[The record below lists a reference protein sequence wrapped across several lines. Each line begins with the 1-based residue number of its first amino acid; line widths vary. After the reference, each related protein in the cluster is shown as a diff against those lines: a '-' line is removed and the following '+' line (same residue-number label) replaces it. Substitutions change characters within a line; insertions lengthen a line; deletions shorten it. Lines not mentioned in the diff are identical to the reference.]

1 MKKTVPNPLRIPFL
15 LIKTSFV
22 EQTVSL
28 FQSATHFMK
37 SSFVE
42 QTVSLFRRT
51 THIMKTGKVTSLFTN
66 GIAALILCAAIANP
80 MPELRAEQN
89 REEAAIIEKMQKD
102 FAKVLREKKK
112 PAEKHRELIAKWQEQ
127 GKISTL
133 LTLYQTAKENAQVEQ
148 FAPNMKSAFYYGLGY
163 IHALEATDTEETF
176 DTAVAYLQQA
186 LEIEPDLFW
195 ARFNLGGIYQQKG
208 EDTSALAEFETCVRL
223 NPNYYPVYYR
233 IGEIYLK
240 QQNYIEALQ
249 AFETS
254 RKLNRK
260 WEYPQYG
267 IGLVY
272 FAQGETDRARE
283 AFENITHQKKQFAP
297 AYIKLGQVL
306 ATEGFFDDALTE
318 YAKASQYQDY
328 AAQDVYDLA
337 VIFDEKGNTEGAV
350 QLYQRTIEIEPT
362 HVQSHFALGESLYAS
377 GDTET
382 ALHHYQQALSFM
394 PSIKDRF
401 YEPLEPYFAG
411 LMTPDQAMPILEK
424 AMFVLP
430 DDPRAYFYAGTV
442 ETDAGNPE
450 AAIKHYEKTLE
461 IIEADASHLQIE
473 LPLGNFNDAYL
484 KLGELHHQQGNID
497 TAVRYFRR
505 AFELNPALAN
515 RFITQGQRAFDE
527 ANYQD
532 AIEPLNIHLLL
543 FPADINANYLLGQS
557 YEASGDADSAIR
569 FYERTLTLD
578 PQRPDVL
585 FKMVYIYRERDEYQQ
600 AVNTLQRIIEIA
612 PETTEAHYLMA
623 LSYLSL
629 KQPDNALPAFLE
641 TVRLRP
647 DDVAAHY
654 HAAILFEQNGEI
666 DNAIEHYEK
675 TIALDTTL
683 IENDAGRSL
692 QTPLLGIKATEAE
705 PFFRLGAIYRQRND
719 EDNIIRV
726 YQPAL
731 EIEPEHPELHHL
743 LAVIFEKRDERE
755 NAIRYYGLANHY
767 NPDNFDWHYSYARL
781 LDQHAETLGEDY
793 HKHAEMAVTEYTK
806 TIALKPDYVDAYFY
820 RGMLTLRY
828 RQIGKTLYRYSQILE
843 DFKQVAEMQPKNLVA
858 NYNIGVIYLEID
870 RHSPAKEAFKRMLS
884 YAPKYRGIHLH
895 LGKIA
900 EWEQV
905 WKEAIEHYEAEEAL
919 IQQPAEKEDDI
930 AVQTYQRL
938 GDLYYAHA
946 LDYNKAKETLEK
958 ALDLDDTHVP
968 TLLTYGS
975 NFFSMDLLGAAAEQF
990 ERVLQLEPE
999 NLTGNYN
1006 LALMYQYTEK
1016 REQARAQWKRFLELD
1031 PPEQWKI
1038 EAEKHLR
1045 Q

>member
-1 MKKTVPNPLRIPFL
+1 
-15 LIKTSFV
+15 
-22 EQTVSL
+22 
-28 FQSATHFMK
+28 
-37 SSFVE
+37 
-42 QTVSLFRRT
+42 
-51 THIMKTGKVTSLFTN
+51 
-66 GIAALILCAAIANP
+66 
-80 MPELRAEQN
+80 
-89 REEAAIIEKMQKD
+89 
-102 FAKVLREKKK
+102 
-112 PAEKHRELIAKWQEQ
+112 
-127 GKISTL
+127 
-133 LTLYQTAKENAQVEQ
+133 
-148 FAPNMKSAFYYGLGY
+148 MKSAFYYGLGY
-163 IHALEATDTEETF
+163 IHALEAASTEEAF
-176 DTAVAYLQQA
+176 DTAVSYLQHA

-195 ARFNLGGIYQQKG
+195 ARFNLGGIYQQSG
-208 EDTSALAEFETCVRL
+208 ENESALAEFEICVRL

-233 IGEIYLK
+233 MGEIYLK

-283 AFENITHQKKQFAP
+283 AFENITHEKKKFAP

-306 ATEGFFDDALTE
+306 ATDGFFDDALTE

-328 AAQDVYDLA
+328 IAQDVYELA

-362 HVQSHFALGESLYAS
+362 HVQSHFALGETFYAS

-382 ALHHYQQALSFM
+382 ALHHYQQALSLM
-394 PSIKDRF
+394 PSIEDTF

-411 LMTPDQAMPILEK
+411 LMTPEQAMPLLEK

-430 DDPRAYFYAGTV
+430 DDPRSYFYAGTV
-442 ETDAGNPE
+442 ETDAGNLE

-461 IIEADASHLQIE
+461 IIETDTNYLQIE
-473 LPLGNFNDAYL
+473 LPLGNFNDVYF
-484 KLGELHHQQGNID
+484 KLGELHHQQGDID

-505 AFELNPALAN
+505 ALEVNPELAD
-515 RFITQGQRAFDE
+515 RFITQGQDAFNG

-543 FPADINANYLLGQS
+543 FPEDITATYLLGQS
-557 YEASGDADSAIR
+557 YEASGDADSAIT
-569 FYERTLTLD
+569 FYERTLVLD
-578 PQRPDVL
+578 PQRSDVL
-585 FKMVYIYRERDEYQQ
+585 FKMVYIYRGQEEYQQ

-612 PETTEAHYLMA
+612 PETTEAHYLLA

-629 KQPDNALPAFLE
+629 KQSNDALPAFL
-641 TVRLRP
+641 TTIQLRP

-666 DNAIEHYEK
+666 DKAVEHYEE

-683 IENDAGRSL
+683 IENDIGRHL
-692 QTPLLGIKATEAE
+692 QTPLPDVETTEAE

-731 EIEPEHPELHHL
+731 EIEPEHPELHYL

-755 NAIRYYGLANHY
+755 SAIRYYGLANHY

-781 LDQHAETLGEDY
+781 LDRHAETLGEDY
-793 HKHAEMAVTEYTK
+793 HKHAEMAVTEYTR
-806 TIALKPDYVDAYFY
+806 TIALNPDYVDAYFY

-828 RQIGKTLYRYSQILE
+828 RQIGETLYRYSQILE
-843 DFKQVAEMQPKNLVA
+843 DFKQVAEMQPRNLEA

-870 RHSPAKEAFKRMLS
+870 RHRPAKEAFKRMLS

-900 EWEQV
+900 EWEQI
-905 WKEAIEHYEAEEAL
+905 WKEAIQHYEAEEAL
-919 IQQPAEKEDDI
+919 IQQPRKKEDDI

-958 ALDLDDTHVP
+958 ALALDETHVP
-968 TLLTYGS
+968 TLLTYA
-975 NFFSMDLLGAAAEQF
+975 NNLFSMDLLGAAAEQF
-990 ERVLQLEPE
+990 ERVMQLEPG
-999 NLTGNYN
+999 NLTANYN
-1006 LALMYQYTEK
+1006 LALMYEYTEK
-1016 REQARAQWKRFLELD
+1016 HEQARAQWKRFLELD

>member
-1 MKKTVPNPLRIPFL
+1 MKKIVLNPIFAVLIINLILNIPF
-15 LIKTSFV
+15 S
-22 EQTVSL
+22 QVS
-28 FQSATHFMK
+28 SAEEK
-37 SSFVE
+37 WE
-42 QTVSLFRRT
+42 
-51 THIMKTGKVTSLFTN
+51 
-66 GIAALILCAAIANP
+66 AN
-80 MPELRAEQN
+80 MR
-89 REEAAIIEKMQKD
+89 KD
-102 FAKVLREKKK
+102 FAKVLREKKR

-127 GKISTL
+127 GKLVTL
-133 LTLYQTAKENAQVEQ
+133 LTLYETAKENSQVEQ
-148 FAPNMKSAFYYGLGY
+148 FRSPNMKSAFYYGLGY
-163 IHALEATDTEETF
+163 VHALEATNTEAPF
-176 DTAVAYLQQA
+176 DTAVSYLQHA
-186 LEIEPDLFW
+186 LEMEPDLFW

-208 EDTSALAEFETCVRL
+208 EDASALAEFETCVRL

-233 IGEIYLK
+233 IGEIHLK

-272 FAQGETDRARE
+272 LAQGETDRARE
-283 AFENITHQKKQFAP
+283 AFENLTHQKKKFTP

-337 VIFDEKGNTEGAV
+337 VIFDEKGNTDGAV

-362 HVQSHFALGESLYAS
+362 HVQAHFALGESLYAG

-382 ALHHYQQALSFM
+382 ALHHYQQALSLM
-394 PSIKDRF
+394 PSIKDTF

-430 DDPRAYFYAGTV
+430 DDPRTYFYAGTV
-442 ETDAGNPE
+442 ETDAGNLE
-450 AAIKHYEKTLE
+450 VAIKHYEKTLE
-461 IIEADASHLQIE
+461 IIETDTSHLQTE
-473 LPLGNFNDAYL
+473 LPLGTFNDVYL
-484 KLGELHHQQGNID
+484 KLGELHHQQGDID

-505 AFELNPALAN
+505 AFELNPEMTD
-515 RFITQGQRAFDE
+515 RFITQGQQAFDN
-527 ANYQD
+527 ANYQN

-543 FPADINANYLLGQS
+543 FPEDVSANYLLGQS
-557 YEASGDADSAIR
+557 YEATGDADSAIR

-585 FKMVYIYRERDEYQQ
+585 FKMVYLYRGREAYQQ

-612 PETTEAHYLMA
+612 PETTEAHYLTA

-683 IENDAGRSL
+683 IESDTGRSL
-692 QTPLLGIKATEAE
+692 QTPLPGIKATEVE
-705 PFFRLGAIYRQRND
+705 PFFRLGAIYRHRND

-743 LAVIFEKRDERE
+743 LAVIFEKRSLQDETENKRDTRE

-793 HKHAEMAVTEYTK
+793 HKHAEMAVTEYTR
-806 TIALKPDYVDAYFY
+806 TISLNPDYVDAYFY

-843 DFKQVAEMQPKNLVA
+843 DFKQVAEMQPKNLEA

-870 RHSPAKEAFKRMLS
+870 RHRPAKETFKRMLS

-900 EWEQV
+900 EWEQI
-905 WKEAIEHYEAEEAL
+905 WKEAIRHYEAEEAL
-919 IQQPAEKEDDI
+919 IEQPTEKEDSI
-930 AVQTYQRL
+930 AIQTYQRL

-946 LDYNKAKETLEK
+946 LDYNKAKAALEK

-968 TLLTYGS
+968 TLLAYG
-975 NFFSMDLLGAAAEQF
+975 NNLFSMDLLGAAAEQF
-990 ERVLQLEPE
+990 ERVIQLEPG
-999 NLTGNYN
+999 NLTANYN
-1006 LALMYQYTEK
+1006 LALMYEYTEK
-1016 REQARAQWKRFLELD
+1016 GEQAQAQWKRFLDLD

-1038 EAEKHLR
+1038 EAEKHLS

>member
-1 MKKTVPNPLRIPFL
+1 MKKTVL
-15 LIKTSFV
+15 S
-22 EQTVSL
+22 
-28 FQSATHFMK
+28 
-37 SSFVE
+37 
-42 QTVSLFRRT
+42 
-51 THIMKTGKVTSLFTN
+51 
-66 GIAALILCAAIANP
+66 LILAASIIVAAIATP
-80 MPELRAEQN
+80 TYGLQSEQN
-89 REEAAIIEKMQKD
+89 REEAAITEKIRKD
-102 FAKVLREKKK
+102 FAKVLREKKR

-127 GKISTL
+127 GQLSTL
-133 LTLYQTAKENAQVEQ
+133 LTLYQTAKENAEVEQ
-148 FAPNMKSAFYYGLGY
+148 LSAPNMKSAFYYGLGY
-163 IHALEATDTEETF
+163 VHALEATNTEEAF
-176 DTAVAYLQQA
+176 DPAISYLQHA

-195 ARFNLGGIYQQKG
+195 AHFNLGGIYQQKG
-208 EDTSALAEFETCVRL
+208 EDASALAEFETCVRL

-233 IGEIYLK
+233 IGEIHLK

-272 FAQGETDRARE
+272 LAQGETDRARE
-283 AFENITHQKKQFAP
+283 AFENLTHQKKQFTP

-350 QLYQRTIEIEPT
+350 QLYQRAIEIEPT
-362 HVQSHFALGESLYAS
+362 HVQSHFALGESLYTS

-382 ALHHYQQALSFM
+382 ALHHYQQALTLM
-394 PSIKDRF
+394 PSIKDTF

-411 LMTPDQAMPILEK
+411 LMTPDQAMPIIEK

-442 ETDAGNPE
+442 ETDAGNLE
-450 AAIKHYEKTLE
+450 AAIKHYEKTIE
-461 IIEADASHLQIE
+461 IIEADASHLQTE
-473 LPLGNFNDAYL
+473 LPLGNFNDVYL
-484 KLGELHHQQGNID
+484 KLGELHHQQGDID

-505 AFELNPALAN
+505 ALALNPELAD
-515 RFITQGQRAFDE
+515 RFITQGQTAFDN

-543 FPADINANYLLGQS
+543 FPEDVSANYLLGQS
-557 YEASGDADSAIR
+557 YEATGDADSAIR

-585 FKMVYIYRERDEYQQ
+585 FKMVYIYRGQEEYQQ

-612 PETTEAHYLMA
+612 PETTEAHYLLA

-629 KQPDNALPAFLE
+629 QQPDNARPAFLE
-641 TVRLRP
+641 TIRLRP

-666 DNAIEHYEK
+666 DNAVEHYEK

-683 IENDAGRSL
+683 IESDIGRHL
-692 QTPLLGIKATEAE
+692 QTPLPNVKATEAE
-705 PFFRLGAIYRQRND
+705 PFFRLGAIYRHRND

-731 EIEPEHPELHHL
+731 EMEPEHPELHHL
-743 LAVIFEKRDERE
+743 LATIFEKRSLQADGENKTDERE

-806 TIALKPDYVDAYFY
+806 TIALNPDYVDAYFY

-843 DFKQVAEMQPKNLVA
+843 DFKQVAERQPRNLVA

-870 RHSPAKEAFKRMLS
+870 RHRPAKDAFKRMLS
-884 YAPKYRGIHLH
+884 YAPKHRGIHLH

-900 EWEQV
+900 EWEQA
-905 WKEAIEHYEAEEAL
+905 WKEAIRHYEAEEAL
-919 IQQPAEKEDDI
+919 IQQPPQKEDNI

-946 LDYNKAKETLEK
+946 LDYNKAKDTLEK
-958 ALDLDDTHVP
+958 ALDLDDMHVS
-968 TLLTYGS
+968 TLLTYG
-975 NFFSMDLLGAAAEQF
+975 NNLFSMDLLGAAAEQF
-990 ERVLQLEPE
+990 ERVIQLEPE
-999 NLTGNYN
+999 NLTANYN
-1006 LALMYQYTEK
+1006 LALMYEYTEK
-1016 REQARAQWKRFLELD
+1016 TAASERTVATFSGLSIHRNSGKLKQR
-1031 PPEQWKI
+1031 
-1038 EAEKHLR
+1038 KHLR